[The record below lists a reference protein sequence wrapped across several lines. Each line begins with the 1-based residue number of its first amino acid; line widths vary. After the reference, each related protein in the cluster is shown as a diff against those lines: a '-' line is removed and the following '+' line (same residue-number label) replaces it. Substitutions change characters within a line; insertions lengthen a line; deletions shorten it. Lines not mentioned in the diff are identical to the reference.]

1 MYNKGDA
8 AFCCASGA
16 YRLWLTLKRSAARLY
31 DRGAAVQCAAPEG
44 DEALYMGREKSGLIA
59 PKLGSQFPDEL
70 NEDRSSQNVIADF
83 ARAVKDKK

>member
-1 MYNKGDA
+1 M
-8 AFCCASGA
+8 
-16 YRLWLTLKRSAARLY
+16 
-31 DRGAAVQCAAPEG
+31 QCAAPEG

-59 PKLGSQFPDEL
+59 PKLGGQFPDEL